1 MTGAST
7 AREGESMRTEEG
19 LAAERAARSV
29 SSRWAGAAV
38 AAALALSTACGGGSS
53 SPVSPPTAAPPS
65 EVYSVTAFLYY
76 DENRDNVVEG
86 DESIRLG
93 DVEVEIAGRV
103 GRSSSTTGAVVV
115 AGVPAGAYPVV
126 IRTASLPPF
135 FVAGSAVTAQV
146 PSTAEMP
153 VPVALPIGQ
162 NEPFR
167 YLASGDSIS
176 KGNGSSDE
184 KGYRTILEA
193 RLEDYY
199 GRSVS
204 TYYRGLDG
212 GTSADGAARIG
223 RDLQLLTPAYTLIAW
238 GTNDWNSCG
247 DPRSCFTIPNLRSMV
262 REVKKANSLPC
273 VATILPANV
282 GYDDRA
288 PASRNVWVAEAN
300 DLIRTM
306 AREEGAVV
314 VDLHAAFMR
323 APSLSS
329 LFVDHVHPNPA
340 GHELIAET
348 YFTTLTRP
356 RSQSG
361 ASAF

>member
-1 MTGAST
+1 MGA
-7 AREGESMRTEEG
+7 EEG
-19 LAAERAARSV
+19 KAVDRGARAPRLWGVRAAV
-29 SSRWAGAAV
+29 
-38 AAALALSTACGGGSS
+38 ALALSTSCGGGST
-53 SPVSPPTAAPPS
+53 SPVSPPTATPPA
-65 EVYSVTAFLYY
+65 EVFSVAAFLFD
-76 DENRDNVVEG
+76 DENRNNLADA
-86 DESIRLG
+86 DETIRFG

-103 GRSSSTTGAVVV
+103 GRSNSATGEVIVP
-115 AGVPAGAYPVV
+115 GVPAGTYPVT

-135 FVAGSAVTAQV
+135 FVAGGALAAQV
-146 PSTAEMP
+146 PSTTETPLP
-153 VPVALPIGQ
+153 VVLPIGQ
-162 NEPFR
+162 NVPFR

-176 KGNGSSDE
+176 QGNGSADGR
-184 KGYRTILEA
+184 GYRVILESL
-193 RLEDYY
+193 LEDYY

-204 TYYRGLDG
+204 TFYRGAG
-212 GTSADGAARIG
+212 GGSSADGAGRIA
-223 RDLQLLTPAYTLIAW
+223 RDLQLIEPAYTLIAW

-247 DPRSCFTIPNLRSMV
+247 DPRSCFTIPSLRSIV
-262 REVKKANSLPC
+262 REVKRASSLPC

-300 DLIRTM
+300 DLIRAM

-340 GHELIAET
+340 GHQLIAET
-348 YFTTLTRP
+348 YFETLTRP
-356 RSQSG
+356 RSLSG
-361 ASAF
+361 SN